1 MFGRPLRVTVVGH
14 ADEIASAASVL
25 MGARRAKARPVIL
38 VRAPRSRAPHQPR
51 LRLSCARPSR
61 IFSDDRR
68 PRRCSG
74 AAARCGRHPRL
85 TLGLSVALPPEE
97 LSLIVNTGD
106 DFQHLGLSISPDL
119 DSVIYA
125 LAGLSDPV
133 RGWGRRDETWTFM
146 EALKGLGG
154 ESWFQLGDGD
164 LALHVERTWRLAQ
177 GATLS
182 EVTAHLCRAL
192 GIAIRVLPMSDD
204 PVRTRVLTAE
214 GWLDFQEYFVHRQ
227 CRPAVRE
234 FMFAGAA
241 TARAQ
246 PDALAALERRD
257 LRAIVICPS
266 TTLCRRQIAILAVPG
281 IRAPRI
287 QQSHAPVVA
296 VTPIVGGKAIKGPA
310 AKMMAELRL
319 DVSGEAVAW
328 RLCGHRRRVRH
339 RPCRSTSGISAR
351 HRVLQV
357 PRHS

>member
-1 MFGRPLRVTVVGH
+1 MTGHVVALCGG
-14 ADEIASAASVL
+14 VG
-25 MGARRAKARPVIL
+25 GAKLA
-38 VRAPRSRAPHQPR
+38 H
-51 LRLSCARPSR
+51 
-61 IFSDDRR
+61 
-68 PRRCSG
+68 
-74 AAARCGRHPRL
+74 
-85 TLGLSVALPPEE
+85 GLSLALPPGE
-97 LSLIVNTGD
+97 LSVIVNTGD
-106 DFQHLGLSISPDL
+106 DFQHLGLHVAPDL

-164 LALHVERTWRLAQ
+164 LAMHVERTWRLAQ

-227 CRPAVRE
+227 CRPAVQE
-234 FMFAGAA
+234 FAFAGAE

-246 PDALAALERRD
+246 PEALSALKRHD

-266 TTLCRRQIAILAVPG
+266 NPFVSVEPILAVPG
-281 IRAPRI
+281 IRAAI

-296 VTPIVGGKAIKGPA
+296 VTPIIGGKAIKGPA
-310 AKMMAELRL
+310 AKMMAELGL
-319 DVSGEAVAW
+319 DVSGEAVA
-328 RLCGHRRRVRH
+328 RRYAGLIDGFVIDHADPFPEPRQDVMFFGAATLM
-339 RPCRSTSGISAR
+339 STSDDRLRLA
-351 HRVLQV
+351 HAVLQAADTLGV
-357 PRHS
+357 T

>member
-1 MFGRPLRVTVVGH
+1 MTGHVVALCGG
-14 ADEIASAASVL
+14 VG
-25 MGARRAKARPVIL
+25 GAKLA
-38 VRAPRSRAPHQPR
+38 Q
-51 LRLSCARPSR
+51 
-61 IFSDDRR
+61 
-68 PRRCSG
+68 
-74 AAARCGRHPRL
+74 
-85 TLGLSVALPPEE
+85 GLSMALPPEE

-154 ESWFQLGDGD
+154 ESWFQLGDAD
-164 LALHVERTWRLAQ
+164 LAMHVERSWRLSK

-182 EVTAHLCRAL
+182 EVTAHLCGAL
-192 GIAIRVLPMSDD
+192 GIGVRVLPMSDD
-204 PVRTRVLTAE
+204 PVRTRVLTSE

-234 FMFAGAA
+234 FTFAGAE

-266 TTLCRRQIAILAVPG
+266 NPFVSVEPILAVPG
-281 IRAPRI
+281 IRAAI
-287 QQSHAPVVA
+287 QQSLAPVVA
-296 VTPIVGGKAIKGPA
+296 VTPIIGGKAIKGPA

-319 DVSGEAVAW
+319 DVSGEAVARRYAGIIDGFVIDDADPVPESLQDVRFFSAATLMNTTDD
-328 RLCGHRRRVRH
+328 RLRLAH
-339 RPCRSTSGISAR
+339 A
-351 HRVLQV
+351 VLQAAD
-357 PRHS
+357 RLGAT